1 VIKQLVLVPEAI
13 VAAIAVLL
21 LLTARFGASRS
32 LRQSLPGIVAGLVLV
47 ALVLELWLG
56 ATQATLFGGGFMQ
69 DRFALFAK
77 AAVLLTVGTAIAVA
91 DWSAED
97 SLSIGLA
104 MPLIAAFGVMVA
116 ASAGDFVSLWAGL
129 ELAAAAGVVLVGLRR
144 PDLGLRLLIGG
155 GVATGLLVVGF
166 AFVYAT
172 AGTADLSTARQMM
185 LSAAPTLPLTIPIL
199 LLLGG
204 LAVRACIAPFHIAS
218 VPASLGATPL
228 GAGVVLGLVAVAALV
243 VMIKLVAILTAVPQ
257 ALSPYLAAIAA
268 VAMVGG
274 GAAALGVRAPRARL
288 AYLAVG
294 QAGWVAAGLST
305 HYRGGLGGAL
315 FLLGAFALAATCGPA
330 VLGGAEGGEA
340 SLAGMGVLR
349 PARSAAIAMAF
360 LSLAGA
366 PPLAGFFGQF
376 AVAAALAQGGHF
388 ELLAVGLIGSV
399 LSLSA
404 ALGTLRVLYIQSP
417 PEEGRRAVGFA
428 LPAWTRFSTAGAVVL
443 CLAIAAYGVFG
454 NPILGLAYQGAEAL
468 GLR

>member
-1 VIKQLVLVPEAI
+1 MIKQLVLVPEAI
-13 VAAIAVLL
+13 VAAAAVLL
-21 LLTARFGASRS
+21 LLSARFGASRS
-32 LRQSLPGIVAGLVLV
+32 LRQYLPAFVAGVVVV
-47 ALVLELWLG
+47 AFLLELWLG
-56 ATQATLFGGGFMQ
+56 AALVSLFGGAFVQ

-77 AAVLLTVGTAIAVA
+77 AAVLLAAATAIAVA

-97 SLSIGLA
+97 SISIGLA
-104 MPLIAAFGVMVA
+104 MPLLAAFGVMVA

-129 ELAAAAGVVLVGLRR
+129 EVAAAAGVVLVGLRR
-144 PDLGLRLLIGG
+144 PDLGLRLLITGG
-155 GVATGLLVVGF
+155 LATGLLVVGF

-172 AGTADLSTARQMM
+172 AGTADLSTARQVMQ
-185 LSAAPTLPLTIPIL
+185 SAAPTLPLAIPIL

-204 LAVRACIAPFHIAS
+204 LAVRAGIAPFHIAS

-228 GAGVVLGLVAVAALV
+228 GAGLVLGLVAVAALV
-243 VMIKLVAILTAVPQ
+243 VTIKLVAILTAVPQ
-257 ALSPYLAAIAA
+257 AFSPYLAVIAA
-268 VAMVGG
+268 VATLGG
-274 GAAALGVRAPRARL
+274 GAAALAVRAPRARL

-294 QAGWVAAGLST
+294 QAGWIAAGLST

-330 VLGGAEGGEA
+330 VLGGVEGGEA

-349 PARSAAIAMAF
+349 PARAAGIAMAF

-376 AVAAALAQGGHF
+376 AVAAALAQAGHF
-388 ELLAVGLIGSV
+388 ELLAVGVLGSV
-399 LSLSA
+399 LSLVA

-417 PEEGRRAVGFA
+417 PEEGRRAFGFA

-443 CLAIAAYGVFG
+443 CAAIAAYGVFG